1 MDNYANRYF
10 MIIGDLNINIVGT
23 KNINNDYDLTFIGY
37 RNTDLDHYI
46 ISKCL

>member
-1 MDNYANRYF
+1 

-23 KNINNDYDLTFIGY
+23 KNINNDYDLTLIDY